1 MTTAPPR
8 PAGPAGAPLPT
19 PYATPEALVHD
30 APQDHRQDLVL
41 DPVQQAIDDIAA
53 GRPVVVVDDEN
64 RENEGDLIVA
74 AEKIT
79 PEIVAFMMSE
89 CRGLICAPM
98 EGAELE
104 RLALP
109 QMVEHN
115 TESMRTAF
123 TVSVDAGPAHGV
135 TTGISASDRAVTL
148 RLLASGESTAGDFVR
163 PGHIFPL
170 RARAGGV
177 LARNGHTEAAVDLA
191 RLAGLRP
198 AGAIVEIADA
208 DGVMLRLPELIP
220 FARKHGL
227 TIISIEDLVAHRLAT
242 ETQTAPVSPAPD
254 PTVVREA
261 EVHLPTS
268 LGEFTAY
275 GYRATA
281 DGVEHVALVHGEIGD
296 GEDVLVRVHS
306 ECLTGDI
313 FHSQRC
319 DCGPQLDASMRRVTE
334 AGRGVVVYLRGHE
347 GRGIGLL
354 SKLRAYELQE
364 RGADTLDANLELGLP
379 ADARDYAAGA
389 RILADLG
396 VRSLRLMTNNPD
408 KITALVRHG
417 LTVSAREAMP
427 VMAGEHNLRY
437 LRTKRD
443 RMGHDLPWLD
453 GAAAPT
459 CGNQ

>member
-1 MTTAPPR
+1 MSA
-8 PAGPAGAPLPT
+8 ALPLWD
-19 PYATPEALVHD
+19 AT
-30 APQDHRQDLVL
+30 DLAL
-41 DPVQQAIDDIAA
+41 DPVEQAIRDIAA
-53 GRPVVVVDDEN
+53 GRPVVVVDDED
-64 RENEGDLIVA
+64 RENEGDLVIA
-74 AEKIT
+74 AEKAT

-98 EGAELE
+98 EDEELE
-104 RLALP
+104 RLQLP

-123 TVSVDAGPAHGV
+123 TVSVDASPAHGV
-135 TTGISASDRAVTL
+135 TTGISAADRATTL
-148 RLLASGESTAGDFVR
+148 RMLASGSHEPSDFVR

-170 RARAGGV
+170 RAKAGGV

-198 AGAIVEIADA
+198 AGAIVEIAGE
-208 DGVMLRLPELIP
+208 DGVMLRLPELVP

-227 TIISIEDLVAHRLAT
+227 TIISIEDLIAYRRSA
-242 ETQTAPVSPAPD
+242 E
-254 PTVVREA
+254 PTVRREA
-261 EVHLPTS
+261 EVQLPTAH
-268 LGEFTAY
+268 GDFTAY
-275 GYRATA
+275 GYRSTV

-296 GEDVLVRVHS
+296 GEDLLVRVHS

-313 FHSQRC
+313 FHSLRC
-319 DCGPQLDASMRRVTE
+319 DCGPQLQASMDRITE

-364 RGADTLDANLELGLP
+364 QGRDTLDANLELGLP

-389 RILADLG
+389 QILADLG

-408 KITALVRHG
+408 KIDALTRYG
-417 LTVSAREAMP
+417 LTVEGREPMP
-427 VMAGEHNLRY
+427 VTAGEHNLRY

-453 GAAAPT
+453 GSPAST

>member
-1 MTTAPPR
+1 MTAQPTWLHPDH
-8 PAGPAGAPLPT
+8 GPLP
-19 PYATPEALVHD
+19 ENLS
-30 APQDHRQDLVL
+30 L
-41 DPVQQAIDDIAA
+41 DPVEQAVRDIAA
-53 GRPVVVVDDEN
+53 GRPVVVVDDED
-64 RENEGDLIVA
+64 RENEGDLVIA
-74 AEKIT
+74 AEKAT

-98 EGAELE
+98 ESDELE
-104 RLALP
+104 RLDLP

-123 TVSVDAGPAHGV
+123 TVSVDASAAHGV
-135 TTGISASDRAVTL
+135 TTGISAADRATTL
-148 RLLASGESTAGDFVR
+148 RMLAGGVAGPGDFVR

-170 RARAGGV
+170 RARSGGV

-198 AGAIVEIADA
+198 AGAIVEIAGE

-227 TIISIEDLVAHRLAT
+227 TIISIEDLIAYRRSN
-242 ETQTAPVSPAPD
+242 E
-254 PTVVREA
+254 PTVRREA
-261 EVHLPTS
+261 ETRLPTAF
-268 LGEFTAY
+268 GDFTAY
-275 GYRATA
+275 GYRSSV
-281 DGVEHVALVHGEIGD
+281 DGVEHVALVHGDIGD
-296 GEDVLVRVHS
+296 GEDVLVRLHS

-313 FHSQRC
+313 FQSQRC
-319 DCGPQLDASMRRVTE
+319 DCGPQLHASMRRITE
-334 AGRGVVVYLRGHE
+334 QGRGVVVYLRGHE

-364 RGADTLDANLELGLP
+364 RGVDTLDANLELGLP

-389 RILADLG
+389 QILADLG

-408 KITALVRHG
+408 KTAAVVRHG
-417 LTVSAREAMP
+417 LAVTGREPMP
-427 VMAGEHNLRY
+427 VQAGEHNLRY

-453 GAAAPT
+453 GAPAST
-459 CGNQ
+459 CANQ

>member
-1 MTTAPPR
+1 MNAH
-8 PAGPAGAPLPT
+8 PLWD
-19 PYATPEALVHD
+19 AT
-30 APQDHRQDLVL
+30 DLAL
-41 DPVQQAIDDIAA
+41 DPVEQAVRDIAA
-53 GRPVVVVDDEN
+53 GRPVVVVDDED
-64 RENEGDLIVA
+64 RENEGDLVIA
-74 AEKIT
+74 AEKAT
-79 PEIVAFMMSE
+79 PEVVAFMMSE

-98 EGAELE
+98 EGEELE
-104 RLALP
+104 RLQLP

-123 TVSVDAGPAHGV
+123 TVSVDAAPSHGV
-135 TTGISASDRAVTL
+135 TTGISAADRATTL
-148 RLLASGESTAGDFVR
+148 RMLASGRHEPADFVR

-170 RARAGGV
+170 RAKTGGV
-177 LARNGHTEAAVDLA
+177 LVRPGHTEAAVDLA

-198 AGAIVEIADA
+198 AGAIVEIAGE
-208 DGVMLRLPELIP
+208 DGVMLRLPELVP

-227 TIISIEDLVAHRLAT
+227 TIISIEDLIAYRRSA
-242 ETQTAPVSPAPD
+242 E
-254 PTVVREA
+254 PTVRREA
-261 EVHLPTS
+261 EVHLPTAH
-268 LGEFTAY
+268 GDFTAY
-275 GYRATA
+275 GYRSTV
-281 DGVEHVALVHGEIGD
+281 DGVEHVALVHGEVGD
-296 GEDVLVRVHS
+296 GDDVLVRVHS

-313 FHSQRC
+313 FHSLRC
-319 DCGPQLDASMRRVTE
+319 DCGPQLQASMDRITE

-364 RGADTLDANLELGLP
+364 QGRDTLDANLELGLP

-389 RILADLG
+389 QILVDLG

-408 KITALVRHG
+408 KIDALTRHG
-417 LTVSAREAMP
+417 LTVEGREPMP
-427 VMAGEHNLRY
+427 VTAGEHNLRY

-453 GAAAPT
+453 GSPAST

>member
-1 MTTAPPR
+1 MSATT
-8 PAGPAGAPLPT
+8 PT
-19 PYATPEALVHD
+19 WYSTDNRE
-30 APQDHRQDLVL
+30 DLSL
-41 DPVQQAIDDIAA
+41 DPVEQAIRDIAA
-53 GRPVVVVDDEN
+53 GRPVVVVDDED
-64 RENEGDLIVA
+64 RENEGDLVIA
-74 AEKIT
+74 AEKAT

-98 EGAELE
+98 EGEVLD
-104 RLALP
+104 RLQLP
-109 QMVEHN
+109 QMVDHN
-115 TESMRTAF
+115 TESMKTAF
-123 TVSVDAGPAHGV
+123 TVSVDASAAHGV
-135 TTGISASDRAVTL
+135 STGISAADRATTL
-148 RLLASGESTAGDFVR
+148 RLLADGGSDAGDFVR

-170 RARAGGV
+170 RAKPGGV
-177 LARNGHTEAAVDLA
+177 LVRNGHTEAAVDLA
-191 RLAGLRP
+191 RLAGLAP
-198 AGAIVEIADA
+198 AGAIVEIAGE

-227 TIISIEDLVAHRLAT
+227 TIISIEDLIAYRRSA
-242 ETQTAPVSPAPD
+242 E
-254 PTVVREA
+254 PTVRREA

-268 LGEFTAY
+268 FGEFTAF
-275 GYRATA
+275 GYRSTV

-319 DCGPQLDASMRRVTE
+319 DCGPQLQASMERITE

-364 RGADTLDANLELGLP
+364 QGRDTLDANLELGLP

-389 RILADLG
+389 QILQNLG

-408 KITALVRHG
+408 KTTALVRHG
-417 LTVSAREAMP
+417 LKVSGREPMP
-427 VMAGEHNLRY
+427 VQAGEHNLRY

-453 GAAAPT
+453 ATASA